1 MAGFP
6 SFSWP
11 DSALLCTFVHR
22 IFFIHS
28 SIEGDQLQWHG
39 RAEVFLNQCFGFL
52 WVNTQKWVAGS
63 YGGASFS
70 FLRHRH
76 LAPRRGRPQAQPRQR
91 CTRGRSSP
99 HPCRQLSSDFL
110 AMATLTGARRHLV
123 VILICISLVTCN
135 VGYHSNVFLGKTPI
149 QAIYPFFFFLLLG
162 CVSSLNMCW
171 PLTPHLVC
179 GLRLFPR
186 P

>member
-6 SFSWP
+6 SFSWL

-91 CTRGRSSP
+91 CTRGPFSP

-110 AMATLTGARRHLV
+110 AMATLTGARWHLV
-123 VILICISLVTCN
+123 VILICISLMTCN
-135 VGYHSNVFLGKTPI
+135 VGYHSYVFLGKTPI
-149 QAIYPFFFFLLLG
+149 QAIYPFFFLLLLG